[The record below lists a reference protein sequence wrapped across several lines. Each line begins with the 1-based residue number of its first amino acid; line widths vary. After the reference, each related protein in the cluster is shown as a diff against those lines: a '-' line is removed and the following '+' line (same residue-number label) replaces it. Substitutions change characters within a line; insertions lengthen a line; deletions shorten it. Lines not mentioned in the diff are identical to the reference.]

1 MLDHKDHASR
11 FQTLREH
18 DLATNAYGRATTTPL
33 SSGVV
38 GTFISRRADTGLLTV
53 DLGCGG
59 IGLVTSITSRAFT
72 KGDRIPAVTSGSI
85 SSYGFADARF

>member
-18 DLATNAYGRATTTPL
+18 DRATIRPP

-38 GTFISRRADTGLLTV
+38 GTFASRRVDTGLVEV

-59 IGLVTSITSRAFT
+59 IALTRSITSALLT
-72 KGDRIPAVTSGSI
+72 KGERIPAVISGSI
-85 SSYGFADARF
+85 ASYGFSDKRF

>member
-18 DLATNAYGRATTTPL
+18 DLATNAYGRATATPP

-38 GTFISRRADTGLLTV
+38 GTFISRRADTGLVEL
-53 DLGCGG
+53 DLGCGS
-59 IGLVTSITSRAFT
+59 IGLSRSITSALLT
-72 KGDRIPAVTSGSI
+72 KGERIPAVVSGSI
-85 SSYGFADARF
+85 ASYGFSDKRF